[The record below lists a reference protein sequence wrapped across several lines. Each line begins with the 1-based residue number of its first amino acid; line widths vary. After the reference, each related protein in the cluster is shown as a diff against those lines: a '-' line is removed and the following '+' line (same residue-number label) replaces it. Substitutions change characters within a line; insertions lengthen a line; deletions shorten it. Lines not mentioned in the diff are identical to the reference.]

1 MNFKQST
8 DPGRGVVTEA
18 ILEKKRPRG
27 SNPCLLDTVW
37 ALFQNLL
44 VRQGINQVLMG
55 YASDIQLESRMRKT
69 NLLLKS
75 PSVHSKSKQL

>member
-18 ILEKKRPRG
+18 ILEKKRPRD
-27 SNPCLLDTVW
+27 SNPCLPDTVW

-44 VRQGINQVLMG
+44 VTQGINQVLMG

-75 PSVHSKSKQL
+75 PSAHSKSKQP